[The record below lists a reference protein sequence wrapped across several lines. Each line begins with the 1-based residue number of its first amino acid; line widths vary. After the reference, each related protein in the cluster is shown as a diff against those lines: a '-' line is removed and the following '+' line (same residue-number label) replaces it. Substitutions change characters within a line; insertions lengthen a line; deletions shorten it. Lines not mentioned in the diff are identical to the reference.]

1 MGIREVMQQHDRKHR
16 AASVNWAQRP
26 VKETTVDPSTF
37 RNGHE
42 NRLVHPSDKGVQQEP
57 KEQIFECERHS
68 HQLLSIGCPDAGL
81 SKRSKESVSFVALI
95 LSAAVTRYP
104 SMYFGG

>member
-1 MGIREVMQQHDRKHR
+1 MQQHDRKHR

-26 VKETTVDPSTF
+26 VEETTVDPSTF

-68 HQLLSIGCPDAGL
+68 HQLLSVGCPDAGL